1 MKSEQKW
8 QWALLNDLSER
19 LWNGEDVRALI
30 LTGSLA
36 DDSVAEDEWSDLDLT
51 IVVSDNAVARF
62 FSSRDWLESFGQI
75 VGLEQHDGADVKTV
89 RVCFAPCKR
98 VDVSLIPRSVLSR
111 SVKQKGAAVCR
122 AHAVIWSKIP
132 ELDSWISSLF
142 LDPALAKV
150 ADYDIAQMAD
160 NFWFKASVAFGKTMR
175 NDLLVAL
182 HLALDLARDCL
193 VLQMMRR
200 DREKGTTIHRFG
212 GFGNDMVSRLC
223 TGNRTYSPVE
233 ILDLVI
239 RSGELFDELA
249 CDLSPVYTP
258 RSSLLLPAIERA
270 KAICGTGDSAGHGLV
285 RVDDQVGEHLGHL
298 AGVDEHAGQSD
309 AGSTLSGS

>member
-1 MKSEQKW
+1 MKSDQKW
-8 QWALLNDLSER
+8 QRTLLNDLSER
-19 LWNGEDVRALI
+19 LRAEEDVRALI

-36 DDSVAEDEWSDLDLT
+36 DDSVAEDEWSDLDLAV
-51 IVVSDNAVARF
+51 VVSDNAVSRF
-62 FSSRDWLESFGQI
+62 FSSRDWLESFGQV
-75 VGLEQHDGADVKTV
+75 VGVEHHDGANVKTV

-98 VDVSLIPRSVLSR
+98 VDVSLIPASVLSR

-142 LDPALAKV
+142 LDRAFAKV
-150 ADYDIAQMAD
+150 VDYDIAQMAD
-160 NFWFKASVAFGKTMR
+160 NFWFKASVVVGKTMR

-223 TGNRTYSPVE
+223 TGSRTYSPVE
-233 ILDLVI
+233 ILDLVT

-258 RSSLLLPAIERA
+258 RSSLLLPAIVRG
-270 KAICGTGDSAGHGLV
+270 KAICGTNCSIEGNK
-285 RVDDQVGEHLGHL
+285 RVEGIQK
-298 AGVDEHAGQSD
+298 Q
-309 AGSTLSGS
+309 TTT